1 MRKFSLRFSLNAC
14 VYFFA
19 SFSFFFSCI
28 LFSHFFFFA
37 FARLAFPIFILFKDY
52 FQCYKE
58 IKCVE
63 LNCFADASICYFIIL
78 VK

>member
-1 MRKFSLRFSLNAC
+1 MYEFLQFALLQDKCEEIFTSFFSLCLC
-14 VYFFA
+14 VIFCFFLV
-19 SFSFFFSCI
+19 FFFFCI

-58 IKCVE
+58 IKCV
-63 LNCFADASICYFIIL
+63 
-78 VK
+78 